1 MRQSCLLVFAIALCL
16 CNFGGRAAS
25 QPADAAAVYAEGVAD
40 FQSGDYA
47 QALAAFLKARDEGY
61 TGPQLGY
68 SLGSTYYQLG
78 RYDSARHEFE
88 SLLSDPALAGL
99 CHYNLGLIAQRQ
111 GDVETARE
119 EFKAAETQSSE
130 PAVKRLAADTLA
142 KLPPPV
148 TLSWFGFLDG

>member
-61 TGPQLGY
+61 TGPRL
-68 SLGSTYYQLG
+68 
-78 RYDSARHEFE
+78 
-88 SLLSDPALAGL
+88 
-99 CHYNLGLIAQRQ
+99 

-148 TLSWFGFLDG
+148 TLSWFGFLDGG